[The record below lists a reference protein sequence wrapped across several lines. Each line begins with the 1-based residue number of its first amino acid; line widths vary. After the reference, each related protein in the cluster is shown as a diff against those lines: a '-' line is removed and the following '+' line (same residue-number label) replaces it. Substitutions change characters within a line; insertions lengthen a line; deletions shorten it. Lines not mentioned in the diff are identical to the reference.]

1 MSQVEQYTTRNF
13 QLLPDSLNLKDALA
27 QLQVGDYGVVVN
39 ELQKSLALVVAEDLE
54 QASIGGAI
62 SLIDAVA
69 SFPKAITVGYK
80 VDMQE
85 VVNSE
90 LIEVI
95 AEETRGAIVID
106 DETIFGILP
115 VETVGDYLG
124 SGEYQQQGK
133 TMGDIGAV
141 GDTALGGRHQPPKCL
156 VKCAECGYVNELSFL
171 DRRKLPT
178 CQNNDPNVPTHKL
191 KLI

>member
-1 MSQVEQYTTRNF
+1 MNKVEQYTTKNF
-13 QLLPDSLNLKDALA
+13 YLLPDSLNLKDALVE
-27 QLQVGDYGVVVN
+27 LQVGNYGVVVN
-39 ELQKSLALVVAEDLE
+39 ELQKPLALVVAEDLE
-54 QASIGGAI
+54 QASIEGAI
-62 SLIDAVA
+62 TLIDAMA
-69 SFPKAITVGYK
+69 SFPIAVTVGCK

-85 VVNSE
+85 VVKSE

-95 AEETRGAIVID
+95 AEEARGAIVID

-115 VETVGDYLG
+115 VEAVGDYLG

-141 GDTALGGRHQPPKCL
+141 GDTGLGGRHQPPKCL
-156 VKCAECGYVNELSFL
+156 VKCSECGYLNELSFL

-178 CQNNDPNVPTHKL
+178 CQNPDVPTHKL

>member
-1 MSQVEQYTTRNF
+1 M
-13 QLLPDSLNLKDALA
+13 
-27 QLQVGDYGVVVN
+27 
-39 ELQKSLALVVAEDLE
+39 VVAEDLE
-54 QASIGGAI
+54 QASMEGEI

-69 SFPKAITVGYK
+69 SLPKAITVGYQ

-90 LIEVI
+90 LIKVI
-95 AEETRGAIVID
+95 AEETRGVIVID

-115 VETVGDYLG
+115 VETIGDYLG

-141 GDTALGGRHQPPKCL
+141 GDTALGGRHQPVKCS
-156 VKCAECGYVNELSFL
+156 VQCAECSYVNELSFL
-171 DRRKLPT
+171 DRR
-178 CQNNDPNVPTHKL
+178 
-191 KLI
+191 